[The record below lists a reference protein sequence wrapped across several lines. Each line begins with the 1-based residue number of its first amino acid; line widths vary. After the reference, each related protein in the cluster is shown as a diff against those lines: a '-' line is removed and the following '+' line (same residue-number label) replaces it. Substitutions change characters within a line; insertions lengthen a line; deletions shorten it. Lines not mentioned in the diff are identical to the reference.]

1 MAIGMFGANTD
12 VLRTIAGKFGTAEDT
27 VRDAGDTSARA
38 VEDVEWIGPDADQFR
53 DHYRNVVLTE
63 INALAIDLST
73 EDAKLVRNA
82 DEQDLA
88 SGGAGGSGSGSGG
101 GVGAQRPSFFE
112 NLFKSLP
119 NWLKDVITNPLA
131 LYPDLRNPIRGLRFL
146 MEAGYALRNPHVFGK
161 FFTMSW
167 TGITGYVPGFGKT
180 SQGIEAALEASRA
193 GFLYKPVKWTSDM
206 LQAKPL
212 SVFLEKSLA
221 NGIDRA
227 LGLDPI
233 RKFVV
238 GADGVADVTQ
248 LSKTGDAIQNFLG
261 KEGRMLGR
269 GLGAVSVG
277 MDGYSTFTNIQDGN
291 YGQAAYS
298 GVKTALGVAS
308 FIPGPVGWTAAGISV
323 GLAAY
328 DNIPAVKN
336 TVNAI
341 GSGIAKGWDV
351 ITPW

>member
-1 MAIGMFGANTD
+1 MATGMFGANTE

-27 VRDAGDTSARA
+27 VRGAGDTSLRE
-38 VEDVEWIGPDADQFR
+38 VEGVEWLGTDADAFRAHYR
-53 DHYRNVVLTE
+53 DHVVTE
-63 INALAIDLST
+63 INALAIDLGT
-73 EDAKLVRNA
+73 EDSKLVRNA
-82 DEQDLA
+82 DEQDRA
-88 SGGAGGSGSGSGG
+88 SGGGG
-101 GVGAQRPSFFE
+101 GGGNTGPGREPGLLHRFFDAMPKWIQD
-112 NLFKSLP
+112 LIK
-119 NWLKDVITNPLA
+119 NPLA
-131 LYPDLRNPIRGLRFL
+131 LYPDLRNPLRGLRFL
-146 MEAGYALRNPHVFGK
+146 MEAGYALTHPGVFGK
-161 FFTMSW
+161 FFTTGW
-167 TGITGYVPGFGKT
+167 TGITGYVNGFGKT

-193 GFLYKPVKWTSDM
+193 GFLYKPLKWTTDM

-212 SVFLEKSLA
+212 SVFLENKLA
-221 NGIDRA
+221 AGIDKA
-227 LGLDPI
+227 FGLDPI
-233 RKFVV
+233 RKFIV
-238 GADGVADVTQ
+238 GADGVADVSQ
-248 LSKTGDAIQNFLG
+248 LSRTGDAIQSFLG

-269 GLGAVSVG
+269 GLGAFSVG

-341 GSGIAKGWDV
+341 GSGIAKGWDA